1 MSKKIERLT
10 LFLIPIGVAVNLVGF
25 QLFAIMLKLPLSM
38 DSIGT
43 IVVGTLCGPWA
54 GAIVGFL
61 SNLVNCIT
69 DPTAIF
75 FAPLNIVFGVIA
87 GFMGKKGAFD
97 SFAKALVT
105 SPFYSVIGGLGGA
118 LTTYLAFGLDFD
130 AGWLSVVLGIPLY
143 EAGMPKLLAIAVV
156 RLISDV
162 PDKIIACM
170 FSFLIIMALPVR
182 YLVKL
187 PNGERF
193 IKKRKSEQA
202 NSGAA

>member
-1 MSKKIERLT
+1 MSKKIGRLT

-61 SNLVNCIT
+61 SNLVNCVT
-69 DPTAIF
+69 DPTSIF
-75 FAPLNIVFGVIA
+75 FAPLNIAFGVIA

-97 SFAKALVT
+97 SFVKALVT
-105 SPFYSVIGGLGGA
+105 SPLYSVIGGLGGA
-118 LTTYLAFGLDFD
+118 VTTYLAFGLDFD
-130 AGWLSVVLGIPLY
+130 SGWLSIVVGIPLH
-143 EAGMPKLLAIAVV
+143 EAGLPKLLAIAVV

-162 PDKIIACM
+162 PDKIIACL

-193 IKKRKSEQA
+193 IKNRK
-202 NSGAA
+202 AAAGSAEE

>member
-1 MSKKIERLT
+1 MSKKIGRLT

-69 DPTAIF
+69 DPTSIF
-75 FAPLNIVFGVIA
+75 FAPLNIAFGVIA
-87 GFMGKKGAFD
+87 GFLGRKGAFD
-97 SFAKALVT
+97 SFAKALIT
-105 SPFYSVIGGLGGA
+105 SPLYSLIGGLGGA
-118 LTTYLAFGLDFD
+118 VTTYLAFGLDFD
-130 AGWLSVVLGIPLY
+130 AGWLSVVVGIPLH
-143 EAGMPKLLAIAVV
+143 EAGLPKLLAIAVV

-162 PDKIIACM
+162 PDKIIACL

-193 IKKRKSEQA
+193 IKNRK
-202 NSGAA
+202 GAPSDGGEA